1 LKRAPY
7 LFPGLRSAPL
17 GALRQ
22 REREREFY
30 ADAN

>member
-22 REREREFY
+22 REREFY